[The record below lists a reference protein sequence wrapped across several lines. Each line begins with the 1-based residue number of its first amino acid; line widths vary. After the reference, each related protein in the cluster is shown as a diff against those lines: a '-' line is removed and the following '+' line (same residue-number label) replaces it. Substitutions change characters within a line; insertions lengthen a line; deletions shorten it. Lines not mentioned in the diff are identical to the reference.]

1 LSKKGLAYTF
11 KDTTRRFGFFGV
23 YRGLSTL
30 VAFTIPKVAVRFA
43 AKDISNQYVFG
54 TGTMLKS
61 LLGGIFAGVTEG
73 IIVRVIMDTVKVKLI
88 HDRLTDNKYKGLIDG
103 MR

>member
-1 LSKKGLAYTF
+1 
-11 KDTTRRFGFFGV
+11 
-23 YRGLSTL
+23 
-30 VAFTIPKVAVRFA
+30 
-43 AKDISNQYVFG
+43 
-54 TGTMLKS
+54 MLKS

-88 HDRLTDNKYKGLIDG
+88 HDRLTDNKYKGLFDG